1 MIQPPK
7 NYPVL
12 DLTNDR
18 NFKHF
23 FSRDRDVLLSLL
35 KAFLPLPEKKSIQS
49 VEIISDK
56 RAENTA
62 EKEKQSTATKQ
73 SLNPTGY
80 EKGKGATFGDFSAY
94 KVDLKPEISNKTSIT
109 LKDSALYPSSIDGKQ
124 SILDLNIQL
133 NTGER
138 IDVEM
143 QATNQPHFSKRVVF
157 YWAKL
162 HSTGLNKGEDYDQ
175 LYPTYSLVFTTFPV
189 LEEELRPPSIAKGVP
204 YVHSTP
210 KGSEK
215 SPVVRSFSIRLDEQ
229 PHPVLNHQLRM
240 MFVDLSCFKK
250 DIRQA
255 LDKKDQW
262 CYFIKNAGRLSR
274 DQLKLLSTKG
284 EDMAKAVGLF
294 DNVSA
299 RDLEWL
305 RKRTEEREHWDRI
318 SMQAE
323 ARKKA
328 RREGHAEG
336 KAEGHA
342 EGKAEGMEK
351 GMEKGMQKGRE
362 KGMEVVALN
371 MLKEKADMSFICK
384 VTGLSAQDIHKLKDD
399 S

>member
-1 MIQPPK
+1 MKIEPK
-7 NYPVL
+7 KYPFI

-18 NFKHF
+18 NFKLF
-23 FSRDRDVLLSLL
+23 FSRNKEVLLSLL
-35 KAFLPLPEKKSIQS
+35 KTFLPLPEKKSIQS

-73 SLNPTGY
+73 SERTASSSQKQSL
-80 EKGKGATFGDFSAY
+80 
-94 KVDLKPEISNKTSIT
+94 T
-109 LKDSALYPSSIDGKQ
+109 LKDSALYPFSIGGKQ

-133 NTGER
+133 NTGEKV
-138 IDVEM
+138 DVEM

-157 YWAKL
+157 YWARL
-162 HSTGLNKGEDYDQ
+162 HAMGLNMSEDYAQ
-175 LYPTYSLVFTTFPV
+175 LHPTYSLVFTTFPV
-189 LEEELRPPSIAKGVP
+189 LAEEKERQLINA
-204 YVHSTP
+204 
-210 KGSEK
+210 
-215 SPVVRSFSIRLDEQ
+215 FSIRSDRH
-229 PHPVLNHQLRM
+229 PHSLLNSQLQM
-240 MFVDLSCFKK
+240 MFIDLGCFKK
-250 DIRQA
+250 DIRQE

-305 RKRTEEREHWDRI
+305 RKRTEERAHWDKI

-323 ARKKA
+323 ARRKGHAQGKA
-328 RREGHAEG
+328 EGHAEG

-342 EGKAEGMEK
+342 EGHAEGMEK
-351 GMEKGMQKGRE
+351 GMEKERR
-362 KGMEVVALN
+362 VVALN
-371 MLKEKADMSFICK
+371 MLKKQADMAFISE
-384 VTGLSAQDIHKLKDD
+384 VTGLSVEEINKLKN
-399 S
+399 SSFGK